1 MFPSL
6 VNCCSINWM
15 NTWTNDALLSVGEGK
30 FADLTFDTLSVK
42 QMQELRPKL
51 LDLAVQIHTNAYV
64 TAEMFYEE
72 RRRKVY
78 ITPKNYLDTI
88 MQFGKM
94 VDESTENLMNSKDN
108 YQMGIQILIKT
119 KEEVKRMDAELQIL
133 KPILDQKKTESEE
146 LTIVV

>member
-1 MFPSL
+1 
-6 VNCCSINWM
+6 
-15 NTWTNDALLSVGEGK
+15 
-30 FADLTFDTLSVK
+30 
-42 QMQELRPKL
+42 
-51 LDLAVQIHTNAYV
+51 
-64 TAEMFYEE
+64 MFYEE

>member
-1 MFPSL
+1 
-6 VNCCSINWM
+6 
-15 NTWTNDALLSVGEGK
+15 
-30 FADLTFDTLSVK
+30 
-42 QMQELRPKL
+42 
-51 LDLAVQIHTNAYV
+51 
-64 TAEMFYEE
+64 
-72 RRRKVY
+72 
-78 ITPKNYLDTI
+78 